1 MSRLSAALESHLSG
15 DVTTHC
21 FCWIIRRFDGVAH
34 GFTDHDRTLTIDGV
48 ACEPQTGLTASEA
61 TSALGLAVD
70 SAEVEGALS
79 SLSITE
85 SDVESGVFD
94 NAGVETFLVNW
105 AAPDQ
110 RALLRRSRIGTVT
123 RSGSYFL
130 AELKS
135 SAVDLDKVKGRRITR
150 LCDAQLGDT
159 RCGYRGSE
167 QKGTVTR
174 IIPDRTFI
182 ASGLQLPGA
191 NWFRN
196 GVLTWVSG
204 GSAGRHNVVVGQE
217 ITGSTMR
224 LDLRDTPVP
233 DMQTGDTFSLM
244 PGCDKSFGTC
254 KAKFANAANFRGF
267 PHLPGNDAAYN
278 YADGS
283 GHFDGGA
290 LVP

>member
-1 MSRLSAALESHLSG
+1 MSHLAPELESHLAG

-21 FCWIIRRFDGVAH
+21 FCWIIRRSDGVVF
-34 GFTDHDRTLTIDGV
+34 GFTDHDRVLMVDSVT
-48 ACEPQTGLTASEA
+48 CEPQTGLTASEA

-70 SAEVEGALS
+70 GAEVEGALS
-79 SLSITE
+79 SLRITE
-85 SDVESGVFD
+85 SDVEGGAFD
-94 NAGVETFLVNW
+94 NARVETFLVNW

-110 RALLRRSRIGTVT
+110 RALLRLARIGTVT
-123 RSGSYFL
+123 RTGGRFV

-150 LCDAQLGDT
+150 LCDAELGDA
-159 RCGYRGSE
+159 RCGYSGGK
-167 QKGTVTR
+167 QTGTVSTVLS
-174 IIPDRTFI
+174 DRAFL
-182 ASGLQLPGA
+182 AGGLHAAA

-196 GVLTWVSG
+196 GVLTWISGGNCGRTNVVSG
-204 GSAGRHNVVVGQE
+204 QETAGND
-217 ITGSTMR
+217 IR
-224 LDLRDTPVP
+224 LDLRDAPVP
-233 DMQTGDTFSLM
+233 AMRAGDTFSLL

-254 KAKFANAANFRGF
+254 KTKFGNTASFRGF

-283 GHFDGGA
+283 GNFDGGV

>member
-1 MSRLSAALESHLSG
+1 MSSLAPALESHLAG

-21 FCWIIRRFDGVAH
+21 FCWVIHRVDGVAL
-34 GFTDHDRTLTIDGV
+34 GFTDHDRVLTVDGV

-70 SAEVEGALS
+70 GAEVEGALS
-79 SLSITE
+79 SLRITE
-85 SDVESGVFD
+85 SDVECGAFD
-94 NAGVETFLVNW
+94 NARVETFLVNW

-110 RALLRRSRIGTVT
+110 RALLRRARIGTVT
-123 RSGSYFL
+123 RTGSRFV

-150 LCDAQLGDT
+150 LCDAELGDA
-159 RCGYRGSE
+159 RCSYRGGE
-167 QKGTVTR
+167 QRGSVTSV
-174 IIPDRTFI
+174 ISDRAMI
-182 ASGLQLPGA
+182 ASGLHPA
-191 NWFRN
+191 DVNWFRN
-196 GVLTWVSG
+196 GVLTWISG
-204 GSAGRHNVVVGQE
+204 GNSGRTNVVTGQA
-217 ITGSTMR
+217 ISGNDIR
-224 LDLRDTPVP
+224 LDLRDAPVP
-233 DMQTGDTFSLM
+233 GMRAGDTFSLL

-254 KAKFANAANFRGF
+254 KAKFDNTANFRGF

-283 GHFDGGA
+283 GNFDGGV